1 MSASYTLGL
10 CAGFSCQTVFTML
23 GAKFITQTDA
33 SIIDVSWWR
42 LVLCP
47 IHHSSSDTV
56 SLCGSKVT
64 GFTATPFF
72 FCFVCEHSE
81 GPCQGQAP
89 DCWAD
94 YHRFTSR
101 TEKKVFPVVFCFVP
115 PPLHWGQMLWKWS
128 SNRAL
133 GMTEWCRELDLQNL
147 MTFDSCINRKQ
158 KVQLSVLFTWKRI
171 QGGRAW
177 WCKCFARICG

>member
-1 MSASYTLGL
+1 
-10 CAGFSCQTVFTML
+10 ML

-89 DCWAD
+89 NCWAD

-115 PPLHWGQMLWKWS
+115 PVTLR
-128 SNRAL
+128 SNVVEVIIQSGL
-133 GMTEWCRELDLQNL
+133 GDDRVMSRTWPTKPHDVWLVY
-147 MTFDSCINRKQ
+147 KQ
-158 KVQLSVLFTWKRI
+158 KAKSAAKRPFYVEKNSGR
-171 QGGRAW
+171 QGLMM
-177 WCKCFARICG
+177 

>member
-1 MSASYTLGL
+1 
-10 CAGFSCQTVFTML
+10 ML
-23 GAKFITQTDA
+23 
-33 SIIDVSWWR
+33 S
-42 LVLCP
+42 P

-101 TEKKVFPVVFCFVP
+101 TEKKVFPVVFCFGP
-115 PPLHWGQMLWKWS
+115 PPPVTLR
-128 SNRAL
+128 SNVVEVIIQSGL
-133 GMTEWCRELDLQNL
+133 GDDRVMSRT
-147 MTFDSCINRKQ
+147 
-158 KVQLSVLFTWKRI
+158 
-171 QGGRAW
+171 
-177 WCKCFARICG
+177 